1 MNQSADFPVGANR
14 FASNHADLEVGAPF
28 AVQGFKARTLAREI
42 LTQTRSPGERE
53 QQSPALVGFDNLT
66 PFAAAAY
73 SERRAPELS
82 VAGLTREAGERFSL
96 SPEDRG
102 GVRASVKHFCCSTAL
117 LGFAAMFLGATSLP
131 AAEAKFKLRVATVA
145 PRGSTFHHS
154 FQSMGEKWKSAP
166 GGGVEL
172 EIYPGTQGGEPTIVR
187 RMNPRVAQLD
197 GAMLTAVG
205 MQQIDRS
212 VTALQLMPMMFQSWD
227 EVDFTRERL
236 RPRLEKI
243 FFDKGY
249 VVLFWGDAGWVR
261 FFSKKPIIHPADLK
275 PLNVFASSGDP
286 GTVELMKGYYNPV
299 VLEPDKIL
307 TSLQTDMI
315 NTVPIPPFLA
325 NFLQVSGQTG
335 NMLDL
340 NFAPVVGA
348 MVISR
353 PAWDKLP
360 PETQAFLRKAGEAA
374 GVEIRRN
381 SRNEDTAAIAT
392 MREKHHL
399 KVHALPAGVQQE
411 WEREIAKIY
420 PKLRG
425 STVPADLF
433 DEVQAALKEFRAGK
447 AVPK

>member
-1 MNQSADFPVGANR
+1 MKLNLVQYVLRGSAV
-14 FASNHADLEVGAPF
+14 
-28 AVQGFKARTLAREI
+28 
-42 LTQTRSPGERE
+42 
-53 QQSPALVGFDNLT
+53 
-66 PFAAAAY
+66 
-73 SERRAPELS
+73 
-82 VAGLTREAGERFSL
+82 
-96 SPEDRG
+96 
-102 GVRASVKHFCCSTAL
+102 AL
-117 LGFAAMFLGATSLP
+117 LLAAVASSS
-131 AAEAKFKLRVATVA
+131 AAQAKFKLRVGTVA
-145 PRGSTFHHS
+145 PRGSTFHQS

-212 VTALQLMPMMFQSWD
+212 VTALQLMPMMFHTWD

-236 RPRLEKI
+236 RPRLEKT
-243 FFDKGY
+243 FLDKGY

-261 FFSKKPIIHPADLK
+261 WFSKKPIIRPADLK
-275 PLNVFASSGDP
+275 PMNVFASSGDP
-286 GTVELMKGYYNPV
+286 ATVELMKDYYNPV

-335 NMLDL
+335 NMLEL

-360 PETQAFLRKAGEAA
+360 AETQAFLRKTAEES

-392 MREKHHL
+392 MREKHKL
-399 KVHALPAGVQQE
+399 KVHTLPPGVEKEWQQ
-411 WEREIAKIY
+411 EIAKIY

-433 DEVQAALKEFRAGK
+433 DEVQAALKEFRADK
-447 AVPK
+447 SETK

>member
-1 MNQSADFPVGANR
+1 MKTHIF
-14 FASNHADLEVGAPF
+14 E
-28 AVQGFKARTLAREI
+28 
-42 LTQTRSPGERE
+42 
-53 QQSPALVGFDNLT
+53 
-66 PFAAAAY
+66 
-73 SERRAPELS
+73 
-82 VAGLTREAGERFSL
+82 FSL
-96 SPEDRG
+96 HG
-102 GVRASVKHFCCSTAL
+102 LAVAL
-117 LGFAAMFLGATSLP
+117 LLATTASSP
-131 AAEAKFKLRVATVA
+131 AAETKFKLRVGTVA
-145 PRGSTFHHS
+145 PRGSTFHLS
-154 FQSMGEKWKSAP
+154 FQNMGEKWKSAP

-212 VTALQLMPMMFQSWD
+212 VTALQLMPMMFQTWD

-261 FFSKKPIIHPADLK
+261 WFSKKPIIHPADLK
-275 PLNVFASSGDP
+275 PMNVFASSGDP

-335 NMLDL
+335 HMLDL

-353 PAWDKLP
+353 PAWEKLP
-360 PETQAFLRKAGEAA
+360 PETQAFLRKTAEES

-399 KVHALPAGVQQE
+399 KVHTLPPGVEQE
-411 WEREIAKIY
+411 WRQEIAKIY

-425 STVPADLF
+425 STVPEDLF

-447 AVPK
+447 SATK